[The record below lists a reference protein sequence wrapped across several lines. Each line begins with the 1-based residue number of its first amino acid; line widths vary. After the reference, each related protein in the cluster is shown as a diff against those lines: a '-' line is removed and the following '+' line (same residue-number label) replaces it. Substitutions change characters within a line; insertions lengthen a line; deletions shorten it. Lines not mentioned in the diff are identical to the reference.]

1 MDPADQEMRPL
12 EVYRRLLRY
21 SASHW
26 PVLAIAIIGMIA
38 FAASETGFA
47 WMMKPLLDGSFV
59 ERDPEVIRR
68 MPFLVL
74 GLFLLRGVAGF
85 ASTYG
90 MAYVGQKVIK
100 ELRKELFEHLL
111 RVPTRYFDH
120 HASGQLLGKLTFNV
134 DQVAQAAS
142 QALTVVV
149 RDSFKL
155 LGFLGLMF
163 YLNPYLA
170 SFTLV
175 VGPLLAIL
183 VRWVSRKFRRLS
195 TRIQNNV
202 GEVTHVSEEA
212 IQGERMIKVFGG
224 QAYEISQFERVN
236 EKNRRLQM
244 RRVGIQAASNP
255 VIQIIAAL
263 PMAAIVYIA
272 SADDILGT
280 MSPGS
285 FAAFLG
291 AMVGLLNPLR
301 SLSNVNAIIQRGI
314 AAASSVFQLLDTAPE
329 PDRGT
334 RRMER
339 ALGDIAYDGV
349 SFRYTPD
356 GADVLRD
363 INLEVPH
370 GTSVALVGQSGSGKS
385 TLVNLLPRFYEV
397 ERGRI
402 TIDGVDIRDIRLGDL
417 RRQISLVSQ
426 EVTLFNDT
434 VAANIAYGMLGQVSE
449 EQIINAARIAHAWE
463 FIESLPKGLQT
474 EVGQRGVLL
483 SGGQRQRLAIARAL
497 LKDAP
502 ILILDEATSALDTE
516 SERHIQ
522 AGLEALMRN
531 RTTLVIAHRLSTIE
545 RVDRIVVL
553 HQGRIVEQGPHEQL
567 LQAGGRYARLHRMQ
581 QSAEASRLQSADGPA
596 A

>member
-1 MDPADQEMRPL
+1 MDRSSQEMRPL

-21 SASHW
+21 SISYW
-26 PVLAIAIIGMIA
+26 PVLAIAITGMIA
-38 FAASETGFA
+38 FAAAETGFA

-74 GLFLLRGVAGF
+74 GLFLLRGIAGF

-100 ELRKELFEHLL
+100 DLRKELFEHLL
-111 RVPTRYFDH
+111 VVPTRYFDH

-175 VGPLLAIL
+175 VGPVLALL

-202 GEVTHVSEEA
+202 GEVTHISEEA
-212 IQGERMIKVFGG
+212 IHGQRMIKVFGG
-224 QAYEISQFERVN
+224 EAYEADHFERVN

-255 VIQIIAAL
+255 VIQLIAAL
-263 PMAAIVYIA
+263 PMAVIVYIA
-272 SADDILGT
+272 SSDGVLGT

-301 SLSNVNAIIQRGI
+301 SLSNVNAIVQRGI
-314 AAASSVFQLLDTAPE
+314 AAASSVFQLLDTEPE
-329 PDRGT
+329 SDRGI
-334 RRMER
+334 RPMAR
-339 ALGDIAYDGV
+339 ALGDIAYENV
-349 SFRYTPD
+349 SFRYTPL
-356 GADVLRD
+356 GADVLQD
-363 INLEVPH
+363 INLEVSR
-370 GTSVALVGQSGSGKS
+370 GTSVAIVGQSGSGKS

-397 ERGRI
+397 GRGRI
-402 TIDGVDIRDIRLGDL
+402 TVDGVDIRDIRLRDL

-434 VAANIAYGMLGQVSE
+434 VAANIAYGMLGKVSE
-449 EQIINAARIAHAWE
+449 EQIIDAARIAHAWE
-463 FIESLPKGLQT
+463 FIESLPEGLRT

-522 AGLEALMRN
+522 AGLEALMRH

-545 RVDRIVVL
+545 SVDRIVVL
-553 HQGRIVEQGPHEQL
+553 HQGRIVEQGTHRQL
-567 LQAGGRYARLHRMQ
+567 LVANGRYASLHRMQ
-581 QSAEASRLQSADGPA
+581 QSVEAARAQPADGPA

>member
-301 SLSNVNAIIQRGI
+301 SLSNVNAIVQRGI

-356 GADVLRD
+356 GMDVLRD

>member
-26 PVLAIAIIGMIA
+26 PVLVIAIIGMIA

-85 ASTYG
+85 ASSYG

-111 RVPTRYFDH
+111 RVPTQYFDH

-170 SFTLV
+170 SITLV

-212 IQGERMIKVFGG
+212 IQGQRMIKVFGG
-224 QAYEISQFERVN
+224 EAYEISQFERVN

-339 ALGDIAYDGV
+339 ALGDIAYEGL

-356 GADVLRD
+356 GTDVLRD

-449 EQIINAARIAHAWE
+449 EQIIDAARIAHAWE

-581 QSAEASRLQSADGPA
+581 QSAEESRLQPADGPA

>member
-26 PVLAIAIIGMIA
+26 PVLVIAIIGMIA

-85 ASTYG
+85 ASRYG

-100 ELRKELFEHLL
+100 DLRKELFEHLL
-111 RVPTRYFDH
+111 RVPTQYFDH

-163 YLNPYLA
+163 YLNAYLA

-195 TRIQNNV
+195 TRIQDNV

-224 QAYEISQFERVN
+224 QAYEIGQFERVN

-339 ALGDIAYDGV
+339 ALGDIAYEGV

-356 GADVLRD
+356 GTDVLRD

-449 EQIINAARIAHAWE
+449 EQIIDAARIAHAWE
-463 FIESLPKGLQT
+463 FIESLPNGLQT

-581 QSAEASRLQSADGPA
+581 RSDEESRLQPADGPA